1 MLGRFKLH
9 GQAPPRGAV
18 EPTCFR
24 IAMPHT
30 LPSLPVWPLPSA
42 SRPACTAPSARPN
55 TAPNGARLWRQS
67 LHALLA
73 RHRARQ
79 QRQRFTR

>member
-1 MLGRFKLH
+1 
-9 GQAPPRGAV
+9 
-18 EPTCFR
+18 
-24 IAMPHT
+24 MPHT
-30 LPSLPVWPLPSA
+30 LSSPPAWPLPSP
-42 SRPACTAPSARPN
+42 SACTAPSARPN
-55 TAPNGARLWRQS
+55 TTPSGARLWQQS